1 MFPGSASRLSS
12 GLRSHPLDGGRQD
25 LGPPEL
31 SLQGA
36 CVWGTVEGVPL
47 ELGPAC
53 VPIRRLRKHE
63 PRAKHEKCAAGC
75 CGAARE
81 QQGRPAAGLQG
92 RTSHAGRRTA
102 AAGGPLTSTRR
113 PMLAMCGEQS
123 LTVSSFSICKETE
136 CSSRSE
142 SRVRAQGLFSLLAG
156 PGPAGGG

>member
-1 MFPGSASRLSS
+1 MRNALLAAVELRGSSKGARQPGSR
-12 GLRSHPLDGGRQD
+12 G
-25 LGPPEL
+25 E
-31 SLQGA
+31 
-36 CVWGTVEGVPL
+36 
-47 ELGPAC
+47 
-53 VPIRRLRKHE
+53 
-63 PRAKHEKCAAGC
+63 
-75 CGAARE
+75 
-81 QQGRPAAGLQG
+81 RPM
-92 RTSHAGRRTA
+92 RWRRTA